1 LSHWV
6 PSSVGNLS
14 KFYRPLLP
22 ALCGRDCNL
31 QRFQSVC
38 QFFPYDQRQSNLF
51 FAHMARIVTGQPLHS
66 LAQTARAIPI
76 SKTSSFCFESLQDT
90 FQIEAIFPGIL
101 RRVNGGR
108 VLFDHQP
115 AIVAVRTERLDHV
128 RYPCYPQ
135 AQRGKDKAP

>member
-1 LSHWV
+1 LATLASYTGRSFQLFV
-6 PSSVGNLS
+6 AATAIFSDSKASANSS
-14 KFYRPLLP
+14 RT
-22 ALCGRDCNL
+22 
-31 QRFQSVC
+31 
-38 QFFPYDQRQSNLF
+38 DQRQSNLF

-66 LAQTARAIPI
+66 LAQPARAIPI